1 MASKSKGRGKG
12 DETNYEYEGGES
24 DGAGAGNANRLEQEG
39 RWNFHTADSF
49 PSVPRFTRHCKLFPS
64 RKAQR
69 KLGSEVTPPVSPVTT
84 QKQLVG
90 QTRERKG
97 RGRRPS
103 TEGST
108 VMQRQQGG
116 MSPPPPAGQR
126 RQPPPPANRN
136 V

>member
-12 DETNYEYEGGES
+12 DENNYEYETGEN
-24 DGAGAGNANRLEQEG
+24 DAAGSGNANRLEQEG
-39 RWNFHTADSF
+39 RWSFHTVDSF

-64 RKAQR
+64 KKAQR
-69 KLGSEVTPPVSPVTT
+69 KLGSEITPPVSPVTT

-103 TEGST
+103 TGGPG
-108 VMQRQQGG
+108 VPQRQQGG
-116 MSPPPPAGQR
+116 MAPPPGGQR
-126 RQPPPPANRN
+126 R
-136 V
+136 